1 MRRAA
6 DLDLLVE
13 DPGWAEI
20 DVARIARAAAE
31 ATLARVGLAGPAEIV
46 VLATSDA
53 AVARLNA
60 DFRGKPVPTNVLSWP
75 ARTLAPA
82 APGAVPP
89 LPVPDATGALALG
102 DIALAFGVCAREA
115 AAGGLALG
123 DHVGHLVVHGILHL
137 LGYDHICEED
147 AVLMEGRETEIL
159 ATLGIAD
166 PHAA

>member
-1 MRRAA
+1 MLTDTIIEHDAWAA
-6 DLDLLVE
+6 LDLE
-13 DPGWAEI
+13 
-20 DVARIARAAAE
+20 
-31 ATLARVGLAGPAEIV
+31 TLAE
-46 VLATSDA
+46 TA
-53 AVARLNA
+53 AVATLTRLGLDPAAHEIALLAADDARLAVLNA